1 MRQRKWGIRLGLAAL
16 GAGMWLAGGPALAQ
30 PNGTMPGE
38 GSGNALSRNLRTLAD
53 NPRSLPALM
62 GAGQA
67 ALDLGDP
74 RAALTFFARAEEVAP
89 RDGRIKMWMG
99 SALVQ
104 LEQPKAA
111 LKFFRDATDLGVAEA
126 DVARDRGLAYDT
138 AGDPRRAQRDYR
150 LALQGGPDAEVTRR
164 LALSLAITGDRNTAL
179 QLLEPQLASG
189 DRAAERTRA
198 LVLALT
204 GDLAGAGRV
213 VQASM
218 PGGQGEAMMP
228 FLARLPSL
236 SYADR
241 ALAVHLGH
249 FPSDGRTA
257 APSLYAANTASVPA
271 YGGRGASA
279 PPPTEAGRPDP
290 AQQLLQRR
298 IAGTQTPEPSTPAP
312 ARSAPA
318 STARSAAK
326 PRSERDLAPPVS
338 AWSWSR
344 GVEPVRLRAVARP
357 EQRSAAVQSKPP
369 VREPAAT
376 VRQPEPRPVEAG
388 SPPPAE
394 AQAPVVI
401 AQMEANVLTPG
412 RAASPPEPAERAPA
426 SAAAVDSRRSD
437 RLADLAATVAG
448 IDDPPPAPAASRRN
462 AAAAK
467 PTARHAQAAE
477 VAETKPDSRRS
488 RDTESA
494 DSKPGRS
501 ATAAAGKP
509 PPASAKKPAPVREP
523 SRVWVQVAGGADRAA
538 FPHEFDRLK
547 TKAPKL
553 LGGRSAWAA
562 KLNATNRLLVGPFA
576 DAESAQE
583 FVNALRKADLTAFA
597 WTSEAGEKVEKLPAK

>member
-1 MRQRKWGIRLGLAAL
+1 MRQRKWDIRLGLAAL

-30 PNGTMPGE
+30 TNGTLSGE
-38 GSGNALSRNLRTLAD
+38 SSGNSLSRNLHTLAE

-67 ALDLGDP
+67 ALSLGDA

-111 LKFFRDATDLGVAEA
+111 LKFFRDATDLGVPEA
-126 DVARDRGLAYDT
+126 DVARDRGLAFDT

-150 LALQGGPDAEVTRR
+150 LALQNGPDPEVTRR
-164 LALSLAITGDRNTAL
+164 LALSLAISGDRNAAL
-179 QLLEPQLASG
+179 QLLDPQLASG

-218 PGGQGEAMMP
+218 PGAPGEAMMP

-241 ALAVHLGH
+241 ALAVHLGR
-249 FPSDGRTA
+249 FPNDGRTA
-257 APSLYAANTASVPA
+257 APSVYAANTASLPD
-271 YGGRGASA
+271 YGARSAS
-279 PPPTEAGRPDP
+279 PPSPTEAARPDP

-298 IAGTQTPEPSTPAP
+298 IAGVRSLQAPAP
-312 ARSAPA
+312 APAIEPTRSAA
-318 STARSAAK
+318 TSTARPDK
-326 PRSERDLAPPVS
+326 TRSERDLAPPVS

-344 GVEPVRLRAVARP
+344 GIEPVRPHPVARP
-357 EQRSAAVQSKPP
+357 EQRGGAAAPSRPP
-369 VREPAAT
+369 VREPARAA
-376 VRQPEPRPVEAG
+376 VRPPEPRPAQAD

-394 AQAPVVI
+394 TQAPVVV
-401 AQMEANVLTPG
+401 AHMDPNVLTP
-412 RAASPPEPAERAPA
+412 APVVPPPEPAAERA
-426 SAAAVDSRRSD
+426 SGSRAAAVDLRRST

-448 IDDPPPAPAASRRN
+448 IDDPPPAPVASRRT

-467 PTARHAQAAE
+467 PAAKHAQAAE
-477 VAETKPDSRRS
+477 PVET
-488 RDTESA
+488 A
-494 DSKPGRS
+494 DSKPPRG
-501 ATAAAGKP
+501 AAAASGKSA
-509 PPASAKKPAPVREP
+509 PASAKKPAPAREP

-562 KLNATNRLLVGPFA
+562 KLNATNRLLVGPFT
-576 DAESAQE
+576 DAEAAQD